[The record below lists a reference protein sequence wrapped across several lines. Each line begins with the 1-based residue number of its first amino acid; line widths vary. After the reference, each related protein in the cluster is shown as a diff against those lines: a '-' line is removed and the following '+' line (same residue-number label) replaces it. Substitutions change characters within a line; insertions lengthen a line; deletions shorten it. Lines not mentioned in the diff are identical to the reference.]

1 MPCQNLSL
9 EFQVKAAKKFV
20 SMIPSLHDQ
29 HLLLVDFRA
38 GKLEALLNEA
48 DALL

>member
-1 MPCQNLSL
+1 MSESFPRVSS
-9 EFQVKAAKKFV
+9 ESSKKKLF

-29 HLLLVDFRA
+29 HLLLLDFRA